1 MEIQDRSDL
10 CFPLL
15 LNSSCRKPTLHWSE
29 AVLLNSVMSFVSL
42 ITVVLNLLII
52 ISVSHFRQLHT
63 PTNILLLS
71 LGVSDFFVGLLL
83 IPLEIYRFT
92 FCWFLGDAMCVLL
105 CYLIG
110 TIIFASIWNIVLISV
125 DRYVAICY
133 PLHYP
138 TRISLTR
145 VKYCVCLCWFCAS
158 SCSFFYAKDE
168 LIQPGRSNS
177 CIGECIHYIS
187 FAAGVIDLLLN
198 FILPVIIIIVLY
210 LRVFVVA
217 VSQAR
222 SMRSH
227 ITVATFHSAASR
239 TKRSE
244 LKAARTLGVLVVVY
258 LMCYC
263 PYYCYSLVD
272 VNLTSTSYAS
282 ILCFVFYSNSCLNPV
297 IYALFYPWFRKAVK
311 VIVTLQILQPGS
323 REANIL

>member
-1 MEIQDRSDL
+1 MEIQDRTDL
-10 CFPLL
+10 CFPHL

-29 AVLLNSVMSFVSL
+29 AVLLNSVLLFISL

-83 IPLEIYRFT
+83 IPLEIFRFT
-92 FCWFLGDAMCVLL
+92 LCWFLGEAMCVFLFF
-105 CYLIG
+105 LIG
-110 TIIFASIWNIVLISV
+110 TIICASIWNIVLISV

-158 SCSFFYAKDE
+158 SCTFFYAKDE
-168 LIQPGRSNS
+168 LIQPGRRNT

-187 FAAGVIDLLLN
+187 YAAGINDLIFN
-198 FILPVIIIIVLY
+198 FIFPVTTIIVLY

-222 SMRSH
+222 AMRSH
-227 ITVATFHSAASR
+227 ITVASFHSATSG

-263 PYYCYSLVD
+263 PYYCYSIVD
-272 VNLTSTSYAS
+272 VNLTSTSYVS

-311 VIVTLQILQPGS
+311 VIVTLQILQSGS
-323 REANIL
+323 HEAKLL

>member
-29 AVLLNSVMSFVSL
+29 VVLLNSVLLFISL

-83 IPLEIYRFT
+83 MPLEIFRFT
-92 FCWFLGDAMCVLL
+92 FCWFLGDVMCVLL
-105 CYLIG
+105 CFLIG
-110 TIIFASIWNIVLISV
+110 TIICSSIWNIVLISV

-145 VKYCVCLCWFCAS
+145 IKYCVCLCWFCAS

-198 FILPVIIIIVLY
+198 FILPVMIIIVLY

-227 ITVATFHSAASR
+227 ITVATFHSATSR

-282 ILCFVFYSNSCLNPV
+282 ILFFLFYSNSCLNPV

-323 REANIL
+323 HEANIL

>member
-29 AVLLNSVMSFVSL
+29 VVLLNSVLLFISL
-42 ITVVLNLLII
+42 ITVVFNLLII

-83 IPLEIYRFT
+83 MPLEIFRFT
-92 FCWFLGDAMCVLL
+92 FCWFLGDAMCVLFWF
-105 CYLIG
+105 LICNL
-110 TIIFASIWNIVLISV
+110 ISASIWNIVLISV
-125 DRYVAICY
+125 DRYIAICY

-145 VKYCVCLCWFCAS
+145 IKYCVCLCWFCAS
-158 SCSFFYAKDE
+158 SCSFFYTNDMMV
-168 LIQPGRSNS
+168 QSGRSNS
-177 CIGECIHYIS
+177 CIGECKFVIS
-187 FAAGVIDLLLN
+187 SILGTFDLIFN
-198 FILPVIIIIVLY
+198 FVLPITTIIVLY

-227 ITVATFHSAASR
+227 ITVVTFHSAASR

-282 ILCFVFYSNSCLNPV
+282 ILFFLFYSNSCLNPV

>member
-1 MEIQDRSDL
+1 MEIQDRTDL
-10 CFPLL
+10 CFPHL

-29 AVLLNSVMSFVSL
+29 AVLLNSVLLFISL

-63 PTNILLLS
+63 PTNILLVS

-83 IPLEIYRFT
+83 MPFEIYKFT
-92 FCWFLGDAMCVLL
+92 FCWILGDAMCVFLFL
-105 CYLIG
+105 LIG
-110 TIIFASIWNIVLISV
+110 TIICASIWNIVLISV

-168 LIQPGRSNS
+168 LIQPGRSKS

-187 FAAGVIDLLLN
+187 YAAGINDLTFN
-198 FILPVIIIIVLY
+198 FIFPVTTIIVLY

-222 SMRSH
+222 AMRSH
-227 ITVATFHSAASR
+227 ITVASFHSATSG

-263 PYYCYSLVD
+263 PYYCYSIVD
-272 VNLTSTSYAS
+272 VNLTSTSYVS

-311 VIVTLQILQPGS
+311 IIVTLQILQPGS
-323 REANIL
+323 HEAKLL

>member
-1 MEIQDRSDL
+1 MEIQDRTDL
-10 CFPLL
+10 CFPHL
-15 LNSSCRKPTLHWSE
+15 LNSSCRKPTFHWSE
-29 AVLLNSVMSFVSL
+29 AVLLNSVLLFISL

-63 PTNILLLS
+63 PTNILLVS

-83 IPLEIYRFT
+83 MPFEIYRFT
-92 FCWFLGDAMCVLL
+92 FCWFLGDAMCALFGFFIGN
-105 CYLIG
+105 LIS
-110 TIIFASIWNIVLISV
+110 ASIWNIVLISV
-125 DRYVAICY
+125 DRYIAICY
-133 PLHYP
+133 PLDYS
-138 TRISLTR
+138 RKISLMR

-158 SCSFFYAKDE
+158 SCSFVYSNDVMVQA
-168 LIQPGRSNS
+168 GRSKS
-177 CIGECIHYIS
+177 CIGECKLTLSYILGT
-187 FAAGVIDLLLN
+187 FDLIFN
-198 FILPVIIIIVLY
+198 FIFPVTTIIVLY

-222 SMRSH
+222 AMRSH
-227 ITVATFHSAASR
+227 ITVASFHSATSG

-263 PYYCYSLVD
+263 PYYCYSLVGIS
-272 VNLTSTSYAS
+272 LTSTSYAS

-323 REANIL
+323 REAKLL